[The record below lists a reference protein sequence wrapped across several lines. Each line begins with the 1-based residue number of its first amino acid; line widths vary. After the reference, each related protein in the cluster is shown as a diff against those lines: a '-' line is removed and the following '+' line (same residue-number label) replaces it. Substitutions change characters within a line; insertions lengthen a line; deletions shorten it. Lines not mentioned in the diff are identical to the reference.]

1 MNPPKVA
8 VIGAGAAGM
17 TAAIFA
23 ARGGA
28 DVVLVDAS
36 TRPGTKILISGG
48 GRCNVLPGEFRAD
61 AFVSSGST
69 NVLKRIFKTWPHKAV
84 RRFFEDEL
92 GVPLE
97 LEEES
102 GKLFPQ
108 ANKAKAVHQALMTA
122 LEEEG
127 VELHKDWKVE
137 SIAAVDHAA
146 NVDSETHSTRFILRN
161 QSDARIEVDRVIFAA
176 GGRSV
181 PKTGSDGSGY
191 RLAEELGHELTPT
204 YPGLVPLVAPNG
216 WWSELAGLAHGVKW
230 SAMRGQKCVGQ
241 GEGNLLFTHFGFSG
255 PAALNASHWYAR
267 DACKI
272 IVAWNGWSEA
282 QWQERIWN
290 PSDQQNGSG
299 CGKGRSGTGNRR
311 HIARTLSRF
320 IPRRLCGALLQHCQ
334 IEIDQDP
341 AQLKKE
347 KRRELLQA
355 LSAFELPLTGTRG
368 YDYAEV
374 TGGGIA
380 LSEINPST
388 LQSRR
393 RDGIYFCGEI
403 LDVIGDIGG
412 HNFLW
417 AWVTGKLAGTHAAK
431 IQA

>member
-1 MNPPKVA
+1 MSQPKVA

-23 ARGGA
+23 ARAGA
-28 DVVLVDAS
+28 DVVLLDAS
-36 TRPGTKILISGG
+36 DRPGTKILISGG

-61 AFVSSGST
+61 AFVSSGSA
-69 NVLKRIFKTWPHKAV
+69 NVLKRIFKTWPHQAV

-108 ANKAKAVHQALMTA
+108 ANRAKVVHQALLVA
-122 LEEEG
+122 LQEEG
-127 VELHKDWKVE
+127 VELQKNWKVE
-137 SIAAVDHAA
+137 SITVA
-146 NVDSETHSTRFILRN
+146 NTGSGADANAKNSPRFVLHN
-161 QSDARIEVDRVIFAA
+161 QEQARVTADRIIFAA

-191 RLAEELGHELTPT
+191 QLAEELGHELTST
-204 YPGLVPLVAPNG
+204 YPALVPLVAANG
-216 WWSELAGLAHGVKW
+216 WWHELAGLAHGVQW

-255 PAALNASHWYAR
+255 PAALNASHWHAR
-267 DACKI
+267 EGCKI
-272 IVAWNGWSEA
+272 TVAWNGWSQAE
-282 QWQERIWN
+282 WQERIWN
-290 PSDQQNGSG
+290 REGNSVGS
-299 CGKGRSGTGNRR
+299 SGGTHRRNAASRR
-311 HIARTLSRF
+311 HMAKTLSQF
-320 IPRRLCGALLQHCQ
+320 LPRRLCGALLQHCE

-347 KRRELLQA
+347 KRQQLLQA
-355 LSAFELPLTGTRG
+355 LSAFELPLIGTRG

-380 LSEINPST
+380 LSEVNPST

-393 RDGIYFCGEI
+393 QDGVYFCGEI

-417 AWVTGKLAGTHAAK
+417 AWGTGKLAGTHAAK
-431 IQA
+431 MD